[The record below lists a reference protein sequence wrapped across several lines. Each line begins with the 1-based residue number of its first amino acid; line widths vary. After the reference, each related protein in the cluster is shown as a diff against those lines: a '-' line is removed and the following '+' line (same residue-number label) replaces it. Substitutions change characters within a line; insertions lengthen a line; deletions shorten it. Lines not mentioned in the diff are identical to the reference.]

1 VPTRTSM
8 LDEAVLDE
16 VEDGP
21 RRCWE
26 GLAEGES

>member
-1 VPTRTSM
+1 M